1 MGLFLHFYKELL
13 YSRHHLFYP
22 NKMEKFLSMGNVT
35 RVHFSNPSAEDIK
48 EIVETYDVHDIIEQ
62 DIKEINTQDK
72 IDIYDECIFLVLHFP
87 KYNKTTSKYFSN
99 EFNIILGKDYIVT
112 VTKYHTTHIDNIR
125 KQYAED
131 IAQKDPDEEFKI
143 SPYYILY
150 KIIDVMYDK
159 VLVALNKFNIDL
171 NVLEDA
177 IFSKDI
183 LNETLLSKLLTK
195 KRNIV
200 LLKHLMLP
208 QSEILQELQKATE
221 NFYEWDLDVYFEDLI
236 YKTDKITAAIN
247 MAMENTESIS
257 TIYNTS
263 ANIKT
268 NTIVS
273 ILTILTVIVWLM
285 TMITWFYGMN
295 VKLPWQEFANTAFL
309 IIWGMV
315 VISIVM
321 IVIFRKKK
329 WI

>member
-1 MGLFLHFYKELL
+1 
-13 YSRHHLFYP
+13 
-22 NKMEKFLSMGNVT
+22 MEKFLSMGNVT

-221 NFYEWDLDVYFEDLI
+221 NFYE
-236 YKTDKITAAIN
+236 
-247 MAMENTESIS
+247 
-257 TIYNTS
+257 
-263 ANIKT
+263 
-268 NTIVS
+268 
-273 ILTILTVIVWLM
+273 
-285 TMITWFYGMN
+285 
-295 VKLPWQEFANTAFL
+295 
-309 IIWGMV
+309 
-315 VISIVM
+315 
-321 IVIFRKKK
+321 
-329 WI
+329 

>member
-1 MGLFLHFYKELL
+1 
-13 YSRHHLFYP
+13 
-22 NKMEKFLSMGNVT
+22 MEKFLSMWNVT
-35 RVHFSNPSAEDIK
+35 RVNFSNPSASEIK
-48 EIVETYDVHDIIEQ
+48 EIVDTYDVHDIIEQ
-62 DIKEINTQDK
+62 DIKETNTHDK

-87 KYNKTTSKYFSN
+87 KYDKINSKYFSN
-99 EFNIILGKDYIVT
+99 EFNIILGKNYIVT

-125 KQYAED
+125 KEYAED
-131 IAQKDPDEEFKI
+131 INQKDPDEEFKI

-159 VLVALNKFNIDL
+159 VLVALNKFNLDL
-171 NVLEDA
+171 NSLEES
-177 IFSKDI
+177 IFNKNI
-183 LNETLLSKLLTK
+183 LNETLLSKLLVK

-208 QSEILQELQKATE
+208 QSEILEELQKATE
-221 NFYEWDLDVYFEDLI
+221 KFYEWDLDVYFEDLI
-236 YKTDKITAAIN
+236 YKTNRITASIN

-295 VKLPWQEFANTAFL
+295 VKLPWQEFTYISFL
-309 IIWGMV
+309 IIWSMIF
-315 VISIVM
+315 ISAVM
-321 IVIFRKKK
+321 IIIFKKKK

>member
-1 MGLFLHFYKELL
+1 
-13 YSRHHLFYP
+13 
-22 NKMEKFLSMGNVT
+22 MEKFLSIGNVT
-35 RVHFSNPSAEDIK
+35 RVNFSNPSASEIK
-48 EIVETYDVHDIIEQ
+48 EIVDTYDVHDIVEQ
-62 DIKEINTQDK
+62 DIKETNTHDK

-87 KYNKTTSKYFSN
+87 KYDKINSRYFSN
-99 EFNIILGKDYIVT
+99 EFNIILGKNYIVT

-125 KQYAED
+125 KEYAED
-131 IAQKDPDEEFKI
+131 IDHKDPDEEFKI

-159 VLVALNKFNIDL
+159 VLVALNRFNLDL
-171 NVLEDA
+171 NNLEES
-177 IFSKDI
+177 IFNKNI
-183 LNETLLSKLLTK
+183 LNETLLSKLLVK

-208 QSEILQELQKATE
+208 QAEILEELQKATE
-221 NFYEWDLDVYFEDLI
+221 KFYEWDLDVYFEDLI
-236 YKTDKITAAIN
+236 YKTNRITASIN

-295 VKLPWQEFANTAFL
+295 VKLPGQEFTYTSLL
-309 IIWGMV
+309 IIWWMV
-315 VISIVM
+315 LISAVM
-321 IVIFRKKK
+321 IIIFKKKK

>member
-1 MGLFLHFYKELL
+1 
-13 YSRHHLFYP
+13 
-22 NKMEKFLSMGNVT
+22 MEKFLSMWNVT
-35 RVHFSNPSAEDIK
+35 RVHFSNPSANDIK
-48 EIVETYDVHDIIEQ
+48 EIVDTYDVHDLIEQ
-62 DIKEINTQDK
+62 DIQETNTQDK

-87 KYNKTTSKYFSN
+87 KYEKINSKYFSN

-112 VTKYHTTHIDNIR
+112 VTKYHTNHIDSIR
-125 KQYAED
+125 KEYAQD
-131 IAQKDPDEEFKI
+131 IADKDPDEEFKI

-159 VLVALNKFNIDL
+159 VLVALNKFNLDL
-171 NVLEDA
+171 NGLEDA

-200 LLKHLMLP
+200 LLKHLILP
-208 QSEILQELQKATE
+208 QSGILQELQKATE
-221 NFYEWDLDVYFEDLI
+221 NFYEWDLDVYFEDLV

-247 MAMENTESIS
+247 MAMENAESIS

-268 NTIVS
+268 NKIVS

-285 TMITWFYGMN
+285 TMITGFYGMN
-295 VKLPWQEFANTAFL
+295 VKLPWQEFWQTSLL
-309 IIWGMV
+309 IIWWMV
-315 VISIVM
+315 LISIIM
-321 IVIFRKKK
+321 ILIFKKK
-329 WI
+329 KRI

>member
-1 MGLFLHFYKELL
+1 
-13 YSRHHLFYP
+13 
-22 NKMEKFLSMGNVT
+22 MEKFLSIWNVT
-35 RVHFSNPSAEDIK
+35 RVNFCNPSASELK
-48 EIVETYDVHDIIEQ
+48 EIVDTYDVHDIIEQ
-62 DIKEINTQDK
+62 DIKEVNTHDK

-87 KYNKTTSKYFSN
+87 KYDETNSRYFSN
-99 EFNIILGKDYIVT
+99 EFNIILGKNYIVT
-112 VTKYHTTHIDNIR
+112 VTKYHTNHIDNIR

-131 IAQKDPDEEFKI
+131 IATKDPDEEFKI

-171 NVLEDA
+171 GSLEES
-177 IFSKDI
+177 IFNKDI
-183 LNETLLSKLLTK
+183 LNETLLSKLLVK

-200 LLKHLMLP
+200 LLKHLILP

-221 NFYEWDLDVYFEDLI
+221 KFYEWDLDVYFEDLI
-236 YKTDKITAAIN
+236 YKTDRIMASIN

-273 ILTILTVIVWLM
+273 ILTILTVIVGLM

-295 VKLPWQEFANTAFL
+295 VKLPWQEFAQTSFL
-309 IIWGMV
+309 IIWGMIL
-315 VISIVM
+315 ISTMM
-321 IVIFRKKK
+321 ILIFKKK
-329 WI
+329 KRI

>member
-1 MGLFLHFYKELL
+1 
-13 YSRHHLFYP
+13 
-22 NKMEKFLSMGNVT
+22 MEKFLSMWNVT
-35 RVHFSNPSAEDIK
+35 RVHFSNPSASDIK
-48 EIVETYDVHDIIEQ
+48 EIVDTYNVHDIVEQ
-62 DIKEINTQDK
+62 DIQETNTQDK
-72 IDIYDECIFLVLHFP
+72 IDIYDECIFLVMHFP
-87 KYNKTTSKYFSN
+87 KYDKINSKYFSN

-112 VTKYHTTHIDNIR
+112 VTKYHTNHIDNIR

-131 IAQKDPDEEFKI
+131 IDTKDPDEEFKI
-143 SPYYILY
+143 SPYYLLY

-159 VLVALNKFNIDL
+159 FIIALNKFNIDL
-171 NVLEDA
+171 NNLEDA
-177 IFSKDI
+177 IFSKDV

-200 LLKHLMLP
+200 LLKHLILP
-208 QSEILQELQKATE
+208 QIEILEELQKATV

-236 YKTDKITAAIN
+236 FKTNKIMAAIN

-295 VKLPWQEFANTAFL
+295 VKLPWQEFWQTAFL
-309 IIWGMV
+309 IILWMIFV
-315 VISIVM
+315 SAVM
-321 IVIFRKKK
+321 IIIFKKKK

>member
-1 MGLFLHFYKELL
+1 
-13 YSRHHLFYP
+13 
-22 NKMEKFLSMGNVT
+22 MEKILSIWNIT
-35 RVHFSNPSAEDIK
+35 RVHFNNPSPHEIK
-48 EIVETYDVHDIIEQ
+48 EIVDTYDVHDIIEQ
-62 DIKEINTQDK
+62 DIKETNTQDK

-87 KYNKTTSKYFSN
+87 KYDKINSKYFSN
-99 EFNIILGKDYIVT
+99 EFNIILGKNYIIT
-112 VTKYHTTHIDNIR
+112 VTKHHTNHIDNIR
-125 KQYAED
+125 EEYATD
-131 IAQKDPDEEFKI
+131 IATKDPDEEFKI

-159 VLVALNKFNIDL
+159 FLVALNKFNLDL
-171 NVLEDA
+171 NNLEES
-177 IFSKDI
+177 IFNKNI

-200 LLKHLMLP
+200 LLKHLILP
-208 QSEILQELQKATE
+208 QSEILEELQKATE
-221 NFYEWDLDVYFEDLI
+221 KFYEWDLDVYFEDLI
-236 YKTDKITAAIN
+236 FKTDKIMAAIN

-295 VKLPWQEFANTAFL
+295 VKLPWQEFTYTAFL
-309 IIWGMV
+309 IIWWMV
-315 VISIVM
+315 LISTIM
-321 IVIFRKKK
+321 ILIFKKK
-329 WI
+329 RWI

>member
-1 MGLFLHFYKELL
+1 
-13 YSRHHLFYP
+13 
-22 NKMEKFLSMGNVT
+22 MEKFLSMWNVT
-35 RVHFSNPSAEDIK
+35 RVNFSNPSANEIK
-48 EIVETYDVHDIIEQ
+48 EIVDTYDVHDIIEQ
-62 DIKEINTQDK
+62 DIKETNTHDK

-87 KYNKTTSKYFSN
+87 KYDKINSRYFSN
-99 EFNIILGKDYIVT
+99 EFNIILGKNYIVT
-112 VTKYHTTHIDNIR
+112 VTKYHTNHIDNIR

-131 IAQKDPDEEFKI
+131 IETKDPDEEFKI

-159 VLVALNKFNIDL
+159 VLVALNKFNLDL
-171 NVLEDA
+171 NNLEES
-177 IFSKDI
+177 IFNKDI
-183 LNETLLSKLLTK
+183 LNETLLSKLLVK

-208 QSEILQELQKATE
+208 QSEILEELQKATE
-221 NFYEWDLDVYFEDLI
+221 KFYEWDLDVYFEDLI
-236 YKTDKITAAIN
+236 YKTNRITASIN

-295 VKLPWQEFANTAFL
+295 VKLPWQEFTYTSLL
-309 IIWGMV
+309 IIWWMIL
-315 VISIVM
+315 ISAVM
-321 IVIFRKKK
+321 IIIFKKK
-329 WI
+329 KRI

>member
-1 MGLFLHFYKELL
+1 
-13 YSRHHLFYP
+13 
-22 NKMEKFLSMGNVT
+22 MEKFLSMWNVT
-35 RVHFSNPSAEDIK
+35 RVHFSNPSANDIK
-48 EIVETYDVHDIIEQ
+48 EIVDTYDVHDLIEQ
-62 DIKEINTQDK
+62 DIQETNTQDK

-87 KYNKTTSKYFSN
+87 KYDNINSKYFSN

-112 VTKYHTTHIDNIR
+112 VTKYHTNHIDSIR
-125 KQYAED
+125 KEYAQD
-131 IAQKDPDEEFKI
+131 IADKDPDEEFKI
-143 SPYYILY
+143 SPYYVLY

-159 VLVALNKFNIDL
+159 VLVALNKFNLDL
-171 NVLEDA
+171 NGLEDA

-200 LLKHLMLP
+200 LLKHLILP
-208 QSEILQELQKATE
+208 QSGILQELQKATE
-221 NFYEWDLDVYFEDLI
+221 NFYEWDLDVYFEDLV

-247 MAMENTESIS
+247 MAMENAESIS

-268 NTIVS
+268 NKIVS

-295 VKLPWQEFANTAFL
+295 VKLPWQEFWQTSLL
-309 IIWGMV
+309 IIWWMV
-315 VISIVM
+315 LISIVM
-321 IVIFRKKK
+321 ILIFKKK
-329 WI
+329 KRI

>member
-1 MGLFLHFYKELL
+1 
-13 YSRHHLFYP
+13 
-22 NKMEKFLSMGNVT
+22 MEKFLSMWNVT
-35 RVHFSNPSAEDIK
+35 RVHFSNPTTNDIK
-48 EIVETYDVHDIIEQ
+48 EIVDTYDVHDLIEQ
-62 DIKEINTQDK
+62 DIQETNTQDK

-87 KYNKTTSKYFSN
+87 KYDNINSKYFSN

-112 VTKYHTTHIDNIR
+112 VTKYHTNHIDSIR
-125 KQYAED
+125 KEYAQD
-131 IAQKDPDEEFKI
+131 IADKDPDEEFKI
-143 SPYYILY
+143 SPYYVLY

-159 VLVALNKFNIDL
+159 VLVALNKFNLDL
-171 NVLEDA
+171 NELEDA

-200 LLKHLMLP
+200 LLKHLILP
-208 QSEILQELQKATE
+208 QSGILQELQKATE
-221 NFYEWDLDVYFEDLI
+221 NFYEWDLDVYFEDLV

-247 MAMENTESIS
+247 MAMENAESIS

-268 NTIVS
+268 NKIVS

-295 VKLPWQEFANTAFL
+295 VKLPWQEFWQTSLL
-309 IIWGMV
+309 IIWWMV
-315 VISIVM
+315 LISVVM
-321 IVIFRKKK
+321 ILIFKKK
-329 WI
+329 KRI

>member
-1 MGLFLHFYKELL
+1 
-13 YSRHHLFYP
+13 
-22 NKMEKFLSMGNVT
+22 MEKFLSIWNVT
-35 RVHFSNPSAEDIK
+35 RVNFSNPSASEIK
-48 EIVETYDVHDIIEQ
+48 EIVDTYDVHDIIEQ
-62 DIKEINTQDK
+62 DINEVNTHDK

-87 KYNKTTSKYFSN
+87 KYDEINSKYFSN
-99 EFNIILGKDYIVT
+99 EFNIILGKNYIVT
-112 VTKYHTTHIDNIR
+112 VTKYHTNHIDNIR

-131 IAQKDPDEEFKI
+131 IAQKDPDEEFKV

-159 VLVALNKFNIDL
+159 VLIALNKFNLDL
-171 NVLEDA
+171 NTLEEA
-177 IFSKDI
+177 VFNKNI
-183 LNETLLSKLLTK
+183 LNETLLSKLLVK

-200 LLKHLMLP
+200 LLKHLTLP
-208 QSEILQELQKATE
+208 QSRILQELQKATE

-236 YKTDKITAAIN
+236 YKTDRIMASIN

-257 TIYNTS
+257 TIYNTA

-295 VKLPWQEFANTAFL
+295 VKLPWQEFAYTALL
-309 IIWGMV
+309 IVLWMAF
-315 VISIVM
+315 ISAAM
-321 IVIFRKKK
+321 IVIFKKKK